1 MRVTLWMHW
10 VPQQDS
16 FIPQVVT
23 EHCCVIVSLHA
34 GLQPDSRP
42 SST

>member
-1 MRVTLWMHW
+1 MRR

-23 EHCCVIVSLHA
+23 ERCCVIVSLHA

-42 SST
+42 LLT